1 MVTQGSKDAASLAKS
16 LFRTTDD
23 LDLRGST
30 ENQTFCCEVLNA
42 CIHLTDR
49 WPEAVS
55 VPVSPNIATL
65 HLHNKCFCSVVAL
78 FHPQSAVLSPKYDR
92 ICPSRSRLVTI
103 TLPHASTLPPLHVF
117 IGPPPPRSLRYAY
130 RSTTLQVR
138 IATLARLCEAY
149 VLLGSTDP
157 ALQAL
162 ALITGSN
169 PGDADASGIYPGF
182 FCVETHALV
191 KAGRLDAAMDVLRR
205 CVGHGGC
212 TIDVCRQCLRL
223 LALAPGTTRHQ
234 VNAAFA
240 AVFTAFSDPAA
251 GKIGTPLFPVR

>member
-1 MVTQGSKDAASLAKS
+1 M
-16 LFRTTDD
+16 
-23 LDLRGST
+23 
-30 ENQTFCCEVLNA
+30 
-42 CIHLTDR
+42 
-49 WPEAVS
+49 
-55 VPVSPNIATL
+55 
-65 HLHNKCFCSVVAL
+65 
-78 FHPQSAVLSPKYDR
+78 
-92 ICPSRSRLVTI
+92 
-103 TLPHASTLPPLHVF
+103 F
-117 IGPPPPRSLRYAY
+117 IGLHPHHSLCNTY
-130 RSTTLQVR
+130 RPTTPQVR

-191 KAGRLDAAMDVLRR
+191 KAGRLDAAMDVLHR
-205 CVGHGGC
+205 CVVHGGC

-251 GKIGTPLFPVR
+251 GKIGTPLFTDPRNMRSCSP